1 MNNRAT
7 DPQSLL
13 RVLGVFERNYNLSSA
28 DFYRAHVRDEQ
39 PASDLAP
46 WHREIW
52 SGTYRQ
58 WLDEQEIDASWRD
71 AEAARSA
78 SVDEHAARI

>member
-1 MNNRAT
+1 VNKGAT

-13 RVLGVFERNYNLSSA
+13 RVLGVFERNYHLSSA
-28 DFYRAHVRDEQ
+28 DFYRAHVRDES

-52 SGTYRQ
+52 SRTYRQ
-58 WLDEQEIDASWRD
+58 WLKGQGLDDPWRHAD
-71 AEAARSA
+71 AARSGPLEDYVT
-78 SVDEHAARI
+78 S